1 MLRIGRICVLLSFVA
16 ACGFSARG
24 QVLSYSRYVPNPNNA
39 LPDVSIAVDHAGEV
53 CAVFRSSTLAGAK
66 FKSDGSVAYSIPLSA
81 ITSQF
86 AGATQVAID
95 SSGNC
100 YFAGSGTITPTPGA
114 FQALPKGPSP
124 PWIAKFNGSGNLS
137 FATYLGGSN
146 LDAAQ
151 ALAVD
156 SDGNVYVTGNTTS
169 NDFPTLNAYQPVCAC
184 KGTTPDAFISVLN
197 PTGTG
202 LIYSTYWG
210 GSNNDSGVAIA
221 VDAAH
226 NAYITGLTGSTD
238 FPLVAPLQT
247 TPGTAFVI
255 KLGSTGTP
263 VYSTYLG
270 PPFSNSVE
278 TLATAVAAD
287 PNGSAYVAGDVTP
300 SDQPFSNPS
309 TGFVNKYSANGS
321 ALVYSNSSLGT
332 NTILTGIAAD
342 AAGLAYLSGYSQS
355 IPLVLPIQTGD
366 SGFVSVLN
374 SAGTVFTFS
383 TTLGTKAQSIGIDS
397 VPNIYV
403 AGDSGLPF
411 PLLNTTY
418 VVPDPP
424 TFATPSF
431 LSKISLPA
439 GSALSLPSAIDFT
452 QDRLVVGR
460 DSASVQLLVGNTSAS
475 GSISISNVAITA
487 GDFSETNDCL
497 TTLAPAANC
506 IITVTFTPT
515 LAGNRTGTL
524 TVADAAPSSPQVI
537 NLTGVGLVAPGVAL
551 NPTSLTFP
559 AQAIGTMNSQQV
571 TLSNLSNQQVPVSSV
586 IASGDFSETND
597 CSFPIPPV
605 TAGGNFCQVSVFFTP
620 TASGTRTGTLSIS
633 FGAAGS
639 PLTVPLSGQGVSPSL
654 GLGVPQGHSSTAVVT
669 AGAPASYTLSIGGGG
684 VSGVASLIC
693 TGAPK
698 GASCMLPS
706 SVNVD
711 ATAPATFNVS
721 VSTTSHTMAALGA
734 GRSGWLLAM
743 AILGL
748 AVLPWSSSTKKA
760 ISRCLLLAMMLSALL
775 LVSCGG
781 GNSNNGPHPNPN
793 GTPAGTY
800 NLTITA
806 TVASTA
812 QSTSLTLTVQ

>member
-1 MLRIGRICVLLSFVA
+1 MLHLGRICVLLSFIA
-16 ACGFSARG
+16 ACSVGARG

-39 LPDVSIAVDHAGEV
+39 LPNVLIAVDHAGEV

-66 FKSDGSVAYSIPLSA
+66 FKSDGSVAYSIPLNT

-86 AGATQVAID
+86 AGVTQVAID

-100 YFAGSGTITPTPGA
+100 YFAGFGIITPTPGA
-114 FQALPKGPSP
+114 FQSSPKGPSP
-124 PWIAKFNGSGNLS
+124 PWIAKFDGSGNLS

-146 LDAAQ
+146 FDTAQ
-151 ALAVD
+151 AIAVD
-156 SDGNVYVTGNTTS
+156 STGNVYVTGNTTS
-169 NDFPTLNAYQPVCAC
+169 NDFPTLNAFQPVCAC
-184 KGTTPDAFISVLN
+184 KGSTPDAFISVLN

-226 NAYITGLTGSTD
+226 NAYVTGLTGSTD

-263 VYSTYLG
+263 IYSTYLG
-270 PPFSNSVE
+270 QPFSNSVE
-278 TLATAVAAD
+278 TLATAIAAD
-287 PNGSAYVAGDVTP
+287 PNGSAYVAGDITP

-332 NTILTGIAAD
+332 NTILTGIVAD

-374 SAGTVFTFS
+374 SAGTAFTFS
-383 TTLGTKAQSIGIDS
+383 TTLGTMAQSIGIDS

-403 AGDSGLPF
+403 AGDAGLPF

-431 LSKISLPA
+431 LSKISLSA

-452 QDRLVVGR
+452 QDGLVAAR

-475 GSISISNVAITA
+475 GSISISNVAITT

-506 IITVTFTPT
+506 IIMVTFTPT

-524 TVADAAPSSPQVI
+524 TVTDTAPGGPQVI

-551 NPTSLTFP
+551 NPTSLTFA
-559 AQAIGTMNSQQV
+559 AQAIGTANSQQV
-571 TLSNLSNQQVPVSSV
+571 TLSNLSNQPVPVSSV

-605 TAGGNFCQVSVFFTP
+605 TAGGNFCQVSVSFTP

-633 FGAAGS
+633 FGVAGS
-639 PLTVPLSGQGVSPSL
+639 PLTVPLSGQGVNPSL
-654 GLGVPQGHSSTAVVT
+654 GLGVAQGHSSTAVVT

-684 VSGVASLIC
+684 VGGVASLAC

-698 GASCMLPS
+698 GALCTLPS
-706 SVNVD
+706 TVNVD
-711 ATAPATFNVS
+711 RTTPATFNVS
-721 VSTTSHTMAALGA
+721 VSTTSRTMARLKAA
-734 GRSGWLLAM
+734 QSVWLLAI

-748 AVLPWSSSTKKA
+748 AVLPCSSSTKKA
-760 ISRCLLLAMMLSALL
+760 VRRYLPLAIMSALL
-775 LVSCGG
+775 LASCGG
-781 GNSNNGPHPNPN
+781 GGSNNGPQPNPN
-793 GTPAGTY
+793 GTPVGTF
-800 NLTITA
+800 NLTVTA
-806 TVASTA
+806 TVAATT